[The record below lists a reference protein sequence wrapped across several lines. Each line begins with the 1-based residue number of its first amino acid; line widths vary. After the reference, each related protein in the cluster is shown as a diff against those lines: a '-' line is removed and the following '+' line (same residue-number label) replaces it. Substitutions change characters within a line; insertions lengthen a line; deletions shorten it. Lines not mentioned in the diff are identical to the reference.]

1 MARRINT
8 RAGSAKRIE
17 SLIVVVLVFT
27 SLVAIR
33 ALWVQGIDANGAAAT
48 AIANLTTKP
57 QVLPAT
63 RGTITDRNGTV
74 LGETLPYVRIIAD
87 PYGIATN
94 GISRGTALSSAQQV
108 KADQAPDAI
117 AQILM
122 TDLGGSTDDYL
133 GHLTAQYRSDGTPN
147 QYEPVAAN
155 VPAYTWAKIV
165 TDMNQGGW
173 YGLSSEQTPLRV
185 YPDGTLA
192 SNVLGFVGSDGNGLA
207 GLELSQNASL
217 KGIDGQSSSE
227 RGAYGIIPLGAN
239 TLVPAVNGDNV
250 ELTLDATMQLA
261 AQQEITSAVNQFG
274 ADWGTAIV
282 MNVKTGEVLA
292 MADAQTF
299 DNNNF
304 GQADPSTLGN
314 AAVETTFEP
323 GSVQK
328 LLTMSA
334 LIDQGL
340 ITPDTRVVVPPSVE
354 SGGYAITDSEAH
366 GTWYLTARGV
376 VAYSSNIG
384 AVLLA
389 RQSSKQELVDYLDS
403 FGLGKPTGIQLPGEG
418 NLTLG
423 IVPDASMPDYQRDRI
438 AFGQSISVTPM
449 QEAAAVAAIA
459 NGGVYI
465 QPTIIKSVTTADG
478 TPVPQPAQE
487 THRVISAET
496 SSEVVNMMESVTE
509 SPMYVDQRSIPGYT
523 WAGKTGT
530 AQRVNPATG
539 QYQGWTGSFVGVA
552 PANDP
557 TILVYVVLDNP
568 ASGTYGATI
577 AMPAA
582 KDLMTLAMPHYGFAP
597 TGNPPYTDPI
607 TYQP

>member
-1 MARRINT
+1 MARHV
-8 RAGSAKRIE
+8 RAGSIRRIE
-17 SLIVVVLVFT
+17 GLAVAVIVFT
-27 SLVAIR
+27 SLVAVR
-33 ALWVQGIDANGAAAT
+33 ALWVQGIDAQGASAT

-63 RGTITDRNGTV
+63 RGTVTDRNGTV
-74 LGETLPYVRIIAD
+74 MAETLPYVRVIAD

-94 GISRGTALSSAQQV
+94 GISRSNDLTTKQKD
-108 KADQAPDAI
+108 KAAQAPAAI

-122 TDLGGSTDDYL
+122 TDLGGSIDDYMW
-133 GHLTAQYRSDGTPN
+133 HLTNESRSDGSPN

-165 TDMNQGGW
+165 ADMNQGGW
-173 YGLSSEQTPLRV
+173 YGLSAEQTPRRL
-185 YPDGTLA
+185 YPDGMLA

-207 GLELSQNASL
+207 GLEFSQNATL
-217 KGIDGQSSSE
+217 KGIDGQSSSQ
-227 RGAYGIIPLGAN
+227 RGAYGIIPQGAN
-239 TLVPAVNGDNV
+239 TLVPATDGDNIA
-250 ELTLDATMQLA
+250 LTIDATMQMA
-261 AQQEITSAVNQFG
+261 AQQEVNNALAQFG

-292 MADAQTF
+292 MADSRTF

-304 GQADPSTLGN
+304 GQADPATLSN
-314 AAVETTFEP
+314 RAVETTFEP
-323 GSVQK
+323 GSVEK
-328 LLTMSA
+328 ILTMSS

-340 ITPDTRVVVPPSVE
+340 ITPETRLVVPPSIQ
-354 SGGYAITDSEAH
+354 SGGYTITDSEAH

-376 VAYSSNIG
+376 IAYSSNIG

-389 RQSSKQELVDYLDS
+389 RQSSKQALVDYLDS

-418 NLTLG
+418 NLSLG
-423 IVPDASMPDYQRDRI
+423 IVPDGSMPDYQRDRI
-438 AFGQSISVTPM
+438 AFGQSISVTPL
-449 QEAAAVAAIA
+449 QEAAAVAAVA

-478 TPVPQPAQE
+478 TPVPQPPQE
-487 THRVISAET
+487 THRVISAQT
-496 SSEVVNMMESVTE
+496 SAQVINMMESVTD
-509 SPMYVDQRSIPGYT
+509 STLYSKQRSIPDYT

-530 AQRVNPATG
+530 AQRVDEATG
-539 QYQGWTGSFVGVA
+539 QYQGWTASFIGVA

-568 ASGTYGATI
+568 AAGTYGGTV
-577 AMPAA
+577 AMPSAR
-582 KDLMTLAMPHYGFAP
+582 DLMMLALPRYGITP

-607 TYQP
+607 NYEP

>member
-1 MARRINT
+1 MTRVNVRTSSARRIKAILT
-8 RAGSAKRIE
+8 AVA
-17 SLIVVVLVFT
+17 VFT
-27 SLVAIR
+27 SLVAVR

-57 QVLPAT
+57 QVLPAN
-63 RGTITDRNGTV
+63 RGTVTDRNGTV
-74 LGETLPYVRIIAD
+74 LAETLPYVRVIAD

-94 GISRGTALSSAQQV
+94 GIARSTTLT
-108 KADQAPDAI
+108 ADQQTKAAQAPAAI

-122 TDLGGSTDDYL
+122 TDLGGSLDDYL
-133 GHLTAQYRSDGTPN
+133 WHLTNQNRSDGSPN
-147 QYEPVAAN
+147 QYEPIAAN

-165 TDMNQGGW
+165 SDMNAGHW
-173 YGLSSEQTPLRV
+173 YGLSAEQTPLRV
-185 YPDGTLA
+185 YPDGSLA

-207 GLELSQNASL
+207 GLEYSQNAIL
-217 KGIDGQSSSE
+217 KGVDGQSSSE
-227 RGAYGIIPLGAN
+227 RGAYGTIPLGAN
-239 TLVPAVNGDNV
+239 TLVPAVNGDNI
-250 ELTLDATMQLA
+250 ELTIDATMQMA
-261 AQQEITSAVNQFG
+261 AQQEITGAVNQFG

-282 MNVKTGEVLA
+282 MNVKTGEILA

-304 GQADPSTLGN
+304 GQADPATLGN
-314 AAVETTFEP
+314 RAVEMTFEP

-328 LLTMSA
+328 ILTMSS
-334 LIDQGL
+334 LLDQGI
-340 ITPDTRVVVPPSVE
+340 ITPDTRVVVPPSIE
-354 SGGYAITDSEAH
+354 SGGHTITDSEGH

-389 RQSSKQELVDYLDS
+389 RQSSKQATVDYLRS
-403 FGLGKPTGIQLPGEG
+403 FGLGQPTGIQLPGEG
-418 NLTLG
+418 NLSLG

-449 QEAAAVAAIA
+449 QEAAAVAAVA

-478 TPVPQPAQE
+478 VPVPQPQQE
-487 THRVISAET
+487 SHRVISAQT
-496 SSEVVNMMESVTE
+496 SAEVINMMESVTD
-509 SPMYVDQRSIPGYT
+509 SSLYAKQRSIPGYT

-530 AQRVNPATG
+530 AQRVDSATG
-539 QYQGWTGSFVGVA
+539 QYSGWTASFIGVA
-552 PANDP
+552 PVNDP

-568 ASGTYGATI
+568 AGGTFGGTV
-577 AMPAA
+577 AMPTAR
-582 KDLMTLAMPHYGFAP
+582 DLMMLALPHYGIAP

-607 TYQP
+607 DYQP